1 MTPRSKQFIAC
12 GMYAFNNELQ
22 HAWQAL
28 FDRFRLLLDGG
39 DQLDENLVF
48 DTAESVLR
56 DPGLFLG
63 HTCGYP
69 LMKHLQDAVTP
80 FCVPVFNVSGV
91 EGNSYSS
98 RFIVSADSEICSLA
112 DCAGRIVAINNRDSN
127 SGMNVLRHAI
137 AKLNPAAPFFVSVLN
152 SGGHLQSLTAVAEKR
167 ADVAA
172 IDCVSF
178 QFIEDRWPELTA
190 RVRSIGDSVKTCGL
204 PLVLPA
210 ANLNST
216 DTRQIL
222 AALNKALNQVD
233 PQIRQQLHLC
243 HFARAGFDD
252 YQGILE
258 VESFALD
265 AGYPE
270 LI

>member
-1 MTPRSKQFIAC
+1 MTPRSKRFIAC
-12 GMYAFNNELQ
+12 GMYAFNIELQ

-28 FDRFRLLLDGG
+28 FNQFRRLLDDGE
-39 DQLDENLVF
+39 QLDENLVF
-48 DTAESVLR
+48 DTGESALR
-56 DPGLFLG
+56 NPALFIG

-69 LMKHLQDAVTP
+69 LMKHLQDVVTP
-80 FCVPVFNVSGV
+80 FCVPVFNVGGV
-91 EGNSYSS
+91 EGNLYSS
-98 RFIVSADSEICSLA
+98 RFIVAAESDIGSLTE
-112 DCAGRIVAINNRDSN
+112 CAGRIVAINNRDSN

-137 AKLNPAAPFFVSVLN
+137 AKLNPTGPFFTSVIS

-190 RVRSIGDSVKTCGL
+190 QVRSIGDSIKTCGL
-204 PLVLPA
+204 PLVLPN
-210 ANLNST
+210 ANLPST
-216 DTRQIL
+216 DTQQIL
-222 AALNKALNQVD
+222 VALNKALKQVN
-233 PQIRQQLHLC
+233 PLLRQQLHLS
-243 HFARAGFDD
+243 HFASASFDD

-258 VESFALD
+258 VESFAID

-270 LI
+270 LN

>member
-12 GMYAFNNELQ
+12 GMYAFNTELQ

-28 FDRFRLLLDGG
+28 FNQFRRLLDVG

-48 DTAESVLR
+48 DTGESVLR
-56 DPGLFLG
+56 DPELFIG

-91 EGNSYSS
+91 EGNLYSS
-98 RFIVSADSEICSLA
+98 RFIVAAESDIGSLA
-112 DCAGRIVAINNRDSN
+112 ECGGRILAINNRDSN

-137 AKLNPAAPFFVSVLN
+137 AKLNPAVPFFASVVN
-152 SGGHLQSLTAVAEKR
+152 SGGHLQSLTAVAEKQ

-178 QFIEDRWPELTA
+178 QLIEDRWPELTA
-190 RVRSIGDSVKTCGL
+190 GVRSIGDSVKTCGL
-204 PLVLPA
+204 PLVMPI
-210 ANLNST
+210 ANLPST
-216 DTRQIL
+216 DTRKIL
-222 AALNKALNQVD
+222 AALNKALKQVNPRI
-233 PQIRQQLHLC
+233 PQRLHLS
-243 HFARAGFDD
+243 HFARVSFAD
-252 YQGILE
+252 YEAILE
-258 VESFALD
+258 VESFAID

-270 LI
+270 LN

>member
-1 MTPRSKQFIAC
+1 
-12 GMYAFNNELQ
+12 
-22 HAWQAL
+22 L
-28 FDRFRLLLDGG
+28 FDQFRLLLNGG
-39 DQLDENLVF
+39 DQLDGNLVF
-48 DTAESVLR
+48 DTGESVLR
-56 DPGLFLG
+56 DSGLFIG

-80 FCVPVFNVSGV
+80 FCVPVFDVSGV
-91 EGNSYSS
+91 EGNLYSS
-98 RFIVSADSEICSLA
+98 RFIVATDSAINSLA
-112 DCAGRIVAINNRDSN
+112 ECGGRIAAINSRDSN

-137 AKLNPAAPFFVSVLN
+137 AKLNPATPFFASTVN

-178 QFIEDRWPELTA
+178 QFIEDQLPELTA

-204 PLVLPA
+204 PLVMSNAKLP
-210 ANLNST
+210 ST
-216 DTRQIL
+216 DTQQIL
-222 AALNKALNQVD
+222 VALNRALNQVN
-233 PQIRQQLHLC
+233 PLIREQLHLS
-243 HFARAGFDD
+243 HFASVSFAD

-258 VESFALD
+258 VESLARN

>member
-28 FDRFRLLLDGG
+28 FDQFRLLFDGG
-39 DQLDENLVF
+39 DQFDENLVF
-48 DTAESVLR
+48 DSGESVLR

-69 LMKHLQDAVTP
+69 LMKHLQDAITP

-98 RFIVSADSEICSLA
+98 RFIVSADSDISSLA
-112 DCAGRIVAINNRDSN
+112 DCAARIVAINNRDSN

-137 AKLNPAAPFFVSVLN
+137 AKLNPESPFFASVVN

-178 QFIEDRWPELTA
+178 QLIEDRWPELTS
-190 RVRSIGDSVKTCGL
+190 RVRSIGNSIKTCGL
-204 PLVLPA
+204 PLVVP
-210 ANLNST
+210 NSK
-216 DTRQIL
+216 L
-222 AALNKALNQVD
+222 AASNTDRIVQVLNQALDQVD
-233 PQIRQQLHLC
+233 PEIRQRLHLK
-243 HFARAGFDD
+243 HFERASIDD
-252 YQGILE
+252 YRSIVE
-258 VESFALD
+258 VESFAVN

-270 LI
+270 LN

>member
-1 MTPRSKQFIAC
+1 MIPPSKRFIAC
-12 GMYAFNNELQ
+12 GMYAFNIELQ
-22 HAWQAL
+22 HAWQA
-28 FDRFRLLLDGG
+28 FFNQFRQLLDEG

-48 DTAESVLR
+48 DTTESLLR
-56 DPGLFLG
+56 DPGLFIG

-91 EGNSYSS
+91 EGNFYSS
-98 RFIVSADSEICSLA
+98 RFIVAAESDIDSLA
-112 DCAGRIVAINNRDSN
+112 ECGGRIVAINNRDSN

-137 AKLNPAAPFFVSVLN
+137 AKLNPAVPFFTSVIS

-190 RVRSIGDSVKTCGL
+190 RVRSIGDSIKTCGL
-204 PLVLPA
+204 PLVMPN
-210 ANLNST
+210 ANLPST

-222 AALNKALNQVD
+222 AALNQALKQLN
-233 PQIRQQLHLC
+233 PRLRQQLHLS
-243 HFARAGFDD
+243 HFASVGIDD

-258 VESFALD
+258 AESFAID
-265 AGYPE
+265 AGYHE
-270 LI
+270 LK

>member
-1 MTPRSKQFIAC
+1 MIPRNKRFIAC

-28 FDRFRLLLDGG
+28 FDQFRLLFDDG
-39 DQLDENLVF
+39 DRLDENLVF
-48 DTAESVLR
+48 DTGKSVLR
-56 DPGLFLG
+56 DPGLFIG

-91 EGNSYSS
+91 EGNLYSS
-98 RFIVSADSEICSLA
+98 RFIVATDSAISSLA
-112 DCAGRIVAINNRDSN
+112 DSGGRTAAINSSNSN

-137 AKLNPAAPFFVSVLN
+137 AELNPDVPFFTSVIN

-204 PLVLPA
+204 PLVMPN
-210 ANLNST
+210 ANHSST
-216 DTRQIL
+216 DSRQVL
-222 AALNKALNQVD
+222 AALNKALNEVN
-233 PQIRQQLHLC
+233 PQIRQQLNLS
-243 HFARAGFDD
+243 HFESVSFED

-258 VESFALD
+258 VESFARD

>member
-1 MTPRSKQFIAC
+1 MTPRSKRFIAC
-12 GMYAFNNELQ
+12 GMYAFNSELR

-28 FDRFRLLLDGG
+28 FNQFRRLLDDG
-39 DQLDENLVF
+39 DRLDENLVF

-56 DPGLFLG
+56 DPGMFIG

-91 EGNSYSS
+91 EGNLYSS
-98 RFIVSADSEICSLA
+98 RFIVAAESNIGSLA
-112 DCAGRIVAINNRDSN
+112 ECAGRIVTINNRDSN

-137 AKLNPAAPFFVSVLN
+137 AKLNPAGPFFTSVIS

-178 QFIEDRWPELTA
+178 QFIEDRWPELTTQ
-190 RVRSIGDSVKTCGL
+190 VRSIGDSVKTCGL
-204 PLVLPA
+204 PLVLPN
-210 ANLNST
+210 ANLPST
-216 DTRQIL
+216 DTQQIL
-222 AALNKALNQVD
+222 AALNEALKQVN
-233 PQIRQQLHLC
+233 PRFRQQLHLS
-243 HFARAGFDD
+243 HFASASFDD

-258 VESFALD
+258 VESFAID

>member
-12 GMYAFNNELQ
+12 GMYAFNIELQ

-28 FDRFRLLLDGG
+28 FNQFRRLLDAG

-48 DTAESVLR
+48 DTGESVLR
-56 DPGLFLG
+56 DPELFIG

-91 EGNSYSS
+91 EGNLYSS
-98 RFIVSADSEICSLA
+98 RFIVAADSDIESLA
-112 DCAGRIVAINNRDSN
+112 ECGDRIAAINNRDSN

-137 AKLNPAAPFFVSVLN
+137 AKLNPATPFFASIVN

-178 QFIEDRWPELTA
+178 QFIKDRWPELTG

-204 PLVLPA
+204 PLVLPN
-210 ANLNST
+210 ANLPST
-216 DTRQIL
+216 DTQQL
-222 AALNKALNQVD
+222 LVALNKALKQLN
-233 PQIRQQLHLC
+233 PRLRQQLHLS
-243 HFARAGFDD
+243 HFASVSLADYRA
-252 YQGILE
+252 ILE
-258 VESFALD
+258 VESFAID
-265 AGYPE
+265 AGYHE
-270 LI
+270 LN

>member
-1 MTPRSKQFIAC
+1 MTPRNKRFIAC

-22 HAWQAL
+22 RAWQAL
-28 FDRFRLLLDGG
+28 FDQFRLLLEDG

-56 DPGLFLG
+56 DSGLFIG

-69 LMKHLQDAVTP
+69 LMKYLQDAVTP
-80 FCVPVFNVSGV
+80 FCVPVFDVIGI
-91 EGNSYSS
+91 EGKYYSS
-98 RFIVSADSEICSLA
+98 RFIVAADSDISSLA
-112 DCAGRIVAINNRDSN
+112 DSAGRTVAINSVDSN

-137 AKLNPAAPFFVSVLN
+137 AGLNSEVPFFASVIN

-178 QFIEDRWPELTA
+178 QLIETRWPELTA
-190 RVRSIGDSVKTCGL
+190 RVRSIGDSIKTCGL
-204 PLVLPA
+204 PLVIPNAIL
-210 ANLNST
+210 STT

-222 AALNKALNQVD
+222 VTLNKALKQVN
-233 PQIRQQLHLC
+233 PRLRQQLHLS
-243 HFARAGFDD
+243 HFESVKLED

-258 VESFALD
+258 AESFAID
-265 AGYPE
+265 AGYHE
-270 LI
+270 LK

>member
-1 MTPRSKQFIAC
+1 
-12 GMYAFNNELQ
+12 MYAFNIELQ

-28 FDRFRLLLDGG
+28 FNQFRRLLDDGE
-39 DQLDENLVF
+39 QLDENLVF
-48 DTAESVLR
+48 DAGESVLR
-56 DPGLFLG
+56 DPELFIG

-91 EGNSYSS
+91 EGNLYSS
-98 RFIVSADSEICSLA
+98 RFIVAAESDIGSLA
-112 DCAGRIVAINNRDSN
+112 ECAGRIVAINNRDSN

-137 AKLNPAAPFFVSVLN
+137 AKLNPAGTFFTSVIS

-178 QFIEDRWPELTA
+178 QLIEDRWPELTS
-190 RVRSIGDSVKTCGL
+190 RVRSIGNSIKTCGL
-204 PLVLPA
+204 PLVVP
-210 ANLNST
+210 NSK
-216 DTRQIL
+216 L
-222 AALNKALNQVD
+222 AASNTDRIVQVLNQALDQVD
-233 PQIRQQLHLC
+233 PEIRQRLHLK
-243 HFARAGFDD
+243 HFERASIDD
-252 YQGILE
+252 YRSIVE
-258 VESFALD
+258 VESFAVN

-270 LI
+270 LN

>member
-1 MTPRSKQFIAC
+1 MTPCSKRFIAC
-12 GMYAFNNELQ
+12 GMYAFNIELQ

-28 FDRFRLLLDGG
+28 FNQFRRLLDDGE
-39 DQLDENLVF
+39 QLDENLVF
-48 DTAESVLR
+48 DAGESVLR
-56 DPGLFLG
+56 DPELFIG

-80 FCVPVFNVSGV
+80 FCVPVFNVNGV

-98 RFIVSADSEICSLA
+98 RFIVAAESDIGSLA
-112 DCAGRIVAINNRDSN
+112 ECAGRIVAINNRDSN

-137 AKLNPAAPFFVSVLN
+137 AKLNPAGTFFTSVIS

-190 RVRSIGDSVKTCGL
+190 QVRGIGDSVKTCGL
-204 PLVLPA
+204 PLVLPN
-210 ANLNST
+210 ANLPST
-216 DTRQIL
+216 DTQQIR
-222 AALNKALNQVD
+222 AALNEALKQVN
-233 PQIRQQLHLC
+233 PRLRQQLHLS
-243 HFARAGFDD
+243 HFASASFDD

-258 VESFALD
+258 VESFAID

>member
-1 MTPRSKQFIAC
+1 MTPRSKRFIAC
-12 GMYAFNNELQ
+12 GMYAFNTELQ

-28 FDRFRLLLDGG
+28 FNQFRRLLDAGE
-39 DQLDENLVF
+39 QLDENLVF
-48 DTAESVLR
+48 DTGESVLR
-56 DPGLFLG
+56 NPGLFIG

-80 FCVPVFNVSGV
+80 FCVPIFNVSGV
-91 EGNSYSS
+91 EGNLYSS
-98 RFIVSADSEICSLA
+98 RFIVAAESDIGSLA
-112 DCAGRIVAINNRDSN
+112 ECAGRIVAINNRDSN

-137 AKLNPAAPFFVSVLN
+137 AKLNPAGPFFTSVVN

-190 RVRSIGDSVKTCGL
+190 QVRSIGDSVKTCSL
-204 PLVLPA
+204 PLVMPN
-210 ANLNST
+210 ANLPST

-222 AALNKALNQVD
+222 AALNKALKQLN
-233 PQIRQQLHLC
+233 PRLRQQLHLS
-243 HFARAGFDD
+243 HFASVSLGD
-252 YQGILE
+252 YQSILE
-258 VESFALD
+258 VASFAID

-270 LI
+270 LN

>member
-1 MTPRSKQFIAC
+1 MTPQNKRFIAC

-28 FDRFRLLLDGG
+28 FDQFRLLLEDG
-39 DQLDENLVF
+39 DQFDENLVF
-48 DTAESVLR
+48 ATGASVLR
-56 DPGLFLG
+56 DPGLFIG

-69 LMKHLQDAVTP
+69 LMKHLQDVVTP

-91 EGNSYSS
+91 EGNLYSS
-98 RFIVSADSEICSLA
+98 RFIVATDSDINSLA
-112 DCAGRIVAINNRDSN
+112 ESVGRTAAINSIDSN

-137 AKLNPAAPFFVSVLN
+137 AELNPDVPFFDSVVH
-152 SGGHLQSLTAVAEKR
+152 SGGHLQSLTAVAERR

-178 QFIEDRWPELTA
+178 QLIEDRWPELTD
-190 RVRSIGDSVKTCGL
+190 RVRSIGDSIKTCGL
-204 PLVLPA
+204 PLVMPDASLA
-210 ANLNST
+210 ST

-222 AALNKALNQVD
+222 ATLNKALKQVN
-233 PQIRQQLHLC
+233 PRLRQQLHLS
-243 HFARAGFDD
+243 HFESVNLED

-258 VESFALD
+258 VESFAID
-265 AGYPE
+265 AGYHE
-270 LI
+270 LK